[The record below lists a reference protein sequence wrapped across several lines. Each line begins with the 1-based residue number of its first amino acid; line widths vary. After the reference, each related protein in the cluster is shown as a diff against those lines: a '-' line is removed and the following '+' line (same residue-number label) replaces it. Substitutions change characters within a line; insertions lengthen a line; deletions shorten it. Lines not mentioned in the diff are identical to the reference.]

1 MGMGIAMKDMLFG
14 ITWANAGWGIWLLPL
29 LFFLIGLV
37 VWSIKRQQV
46 WWRTIAGE
54 RYAQERLENAS
65 LKRLWIKMGA
75 VSCALFFLG
84 VALLR
89 PQWGEKEERV
99 VRQGRDIVIA
109 LDISR
114 SMLADDC
121 HGDRLEHAKMKVLQ
135 LLEMITADRVGLVIF
150 SGDALVQ
157 CPLTSDYE
165 AFRMFLEDL
174 SVETVSSG
182 STHIGGALEKI
193 ATLFVGQQE
202 QNKTREPGATRLAI
216 LFSDGEDFVGGS
228 ETACKNLFDA
238 GVHVCAVGVGSK
250 EGAPIPLYDHCGVRS
265 GFQKDD
271 QGHVVI
277 SRLNESFLRSL
288 VMGKNGMFIRS
299 TFDATDVCA
308 LKKWVDRFE
317 KRPFES
323 REQRQREE
331 QFFWYAAIAL
341 LSLLIEMVV

>member
-1 MGMGIAMKDMLFG
+1 MGIAMKDMLFG
-14 ITWANAGWGIWLLPL
+14 ITWANAEWGLWLLPV
-29 LFFLIGLV
+29 LFFLVGV
-37 VWSIKRQQV
+37 VIWSVKRQQA

-54 RYAQERLENAS
+54 RYVHERLEHAS
-65 LKRLWIKMGA
+65 SKRLWIKMGA
-75 VSCALFFLG
+75 MSCALFFLG

-89 PQWGEKEERV
+89 PQWGEKEELV

-135 LLEMITADRVGLVIF
+135 LLEMVTADRVGLVIF

-193 ATLFVGQQE
+193 AMLFEGQQE
-202 QNKTREPGATRLAI
+202 QNKTRERGATRLAI
-216 LFSDGEDFVGGS
+216 LFSDGEDFIGGS
-228 ETACKNLFDA
+228 DAARKSLFDA
-238 GVHVCAVGVGSK
+238 GVQVCAVGVGSSD
-250 EGAPIPLYDHCGVRS
+250 GAPIPLYDHRGVRS

-271 QGHVVI
+271 QGHIVI

-288 VMGKNGMFIRS
+288 VVGQKGIFIRS
-299 TFDATDVCA
+299 TFDAADVCA
-308 LKKWVDRFE
+308 IKKWVDRFE

-331 QFFWYAAIAL
+331 QFFWYAAMAF
-341 LSLLIEMVV
+341 LSLLVEMVV